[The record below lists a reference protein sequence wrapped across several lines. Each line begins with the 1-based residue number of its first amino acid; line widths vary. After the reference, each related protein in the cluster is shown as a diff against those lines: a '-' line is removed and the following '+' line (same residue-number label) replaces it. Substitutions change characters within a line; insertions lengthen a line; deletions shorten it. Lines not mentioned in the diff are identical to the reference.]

1 MNTGIRAFLF
11 ITIALLIS
19 CSKDKAD
26 RIPDVAVN
34 YRISLQEFQIK
45 NVNGVLLVNN
55 AGIAGLIII
64 HKSGD
69 IYAAYDRCSSVDP
82 IKKCAVTVDDSGLTA
97 TDPCSG
103 AKFSLYDGTPVK
115 APATRSLK
123 EYAVTRSSVELAVY
137 N

>member
-1 MNTGIRAFLF
+1 MNIRICALLF
-11 ITIALLIS
+11 IALTLLVS
-19 CSKDKAD
+19 CSKDRAG
-26 RIPDVAVN
+26 RIPDVPVN

-45 NVNGVLLVNN
+45 NENGVLLVDH
-55 AGIAGLIII
+55 AGIAGLILI
-64 HKSGD
+64 HKPGD
-69 IYAAYDRCSSVDP
+69 TYAAYDRCSSVDP
-82 IKKCAVTVDDSGLTA
+82 VKRCAVTIDDSGLTA

-123 EYAVTRSSVELAVY
+123 EYAVSRSSVELAVY